1 MERLGSGIR
10 FMFDET
16 KRLGLPPP
24 QFREMNEFVVTFQK
38 APALLPPQEQPT
50 SKGTLWEAVEDVPPE
65 IPSQNQSDQRD
76 RRLIKAVEYVQ
87 QYGFITNSIYRQLA
101 GVSDRTAHRDLEM
114 LVERGRFKG
123 TGQKAARR
131 YVLA

>member
-16 KRLGLPPP
+16 KRLGLSPP
-24 QFREMNEFVVTFQK
+24 QFRETNEFVVTFQK
-38 APALLPPQEQPT
+38 APALLPHQEQLV
-50 SKGTLWEAVEDVPPE
+50 SKGTHWEEVENVPPE

-76 RRLIKAVEYVQ
+76 RRLTKVVEYVQ

-114 LVERGRFKG
+114 LVERGRLKG